1 MKYLRPIIKG
11 PKEYTDQGKLKV
23 SGRTKK
29 LVVVINEEDK
39 SKIGRYAKEYLDYGE
54 RNPPGE
60 PYAEKETCKARNP
73 WWKLSPQ
80 IIPEIV
86 FGKLFSSTF
95 IYPRANFMLDAATY
109 LGNMK
114 NEYKDDLLTVYSF
127 MNSSLSY
134 LYPDFLARNYGG
146 GTTDFKVYEV
156 QKLPVVKPKVLRPF
170 YHDIERIMESME
182 KRNIGSVF
190 DEIWDMN
197 GDFSL
202 SRVKPDRLE
211 LDRLILK
218 AIGIKDP
225 DSFLYTYYQI
235 VIKTVKERLE
245 RAASV
250 QTKSKKTNVNLVKV
264 ADDILK
270 KLNLKNFPDDYVS
283 NYTETTIHID
293 KGNDIKYGNDLSGF
307 FVSIDGKKYYY
318 SDKATAQLVYYSV
331 WNGNDNIKVPNDVA
345 KVIKDYEEDINS
357 WKKKVEDEIESITN
371 NEETKE
377 KLLKICKNKL
387 NLPGL

>member
-1 MKYLRPIIKG
+1 
-11 PKEYTDQGKLKV
+11 
-23 SGRTKK
+23 
-29 LVVVINEEDK
+29 
-39 SKIGRYAKEYLDYGE
+39 
-54 RNPPGE
+54 
-60 PYAEKETCKARNP
+60 
-73 WWKLSPQ
+73 
-80 IIPEIV
+80 
-86 FGKLFSSTF
+86 
-95 IYPRANFMLDAATY
+95 MLDASMN

-114 NEYKDDLLTVYSF
+114 EEYKNDILSVYSF

-134 LYPDFLARNYGG
+134 LYPDLLGRNYGG
-146 GTTDFKVYEV
+146 GGAPTDLKVYEIK
-156 QKLPVVKPKVLRPF
+156 KLPVVKPEILRPF
-170 YHDIERIMESME
+170 YHDIEKIMARME
-182 KRNIGSVF
+182 KRKIGSVF
-190 DEIWDMN
+190 DEIWDMKGN
-197 GDFSL
+197 FSL
-202 SRVKPDRLE
+202 NKVKPDRLE
-211 LDRLILK
+211 LDRLILR

-225 DSFLYTYYQI
+225 DSFLYTYYQM

-245 RAASV
+245 KAASV
-250 QTKSKKTNVNLVKV
+250 QTKSKKTKVNLVKV

-357 WKKKVEDEIESITN
+357 WKKKIEDEIESITN